1 VPQKML
7 TSGENH
13 TALAIT
19 ATLKSFRRGR
29 TVPLVGIGVGI
40 WVAGSRRREEGR
52 RMSDDSG
59 GHSLVVVRGRGTRIR
74 GRRRQVHVKNR
85 KAKQGRN
92 SHLLVISS
100 CLTYQIPSY
109 PMSRGVSISA
119 VSVFFLFPLFSTIR
133 VRLYLAVIPDAAK
146 N

>member
-1 VPQKML
+1 MPQKML

-19 ATLKSFRRGR
+19 ATLKSFRRDR
-29 TVPLVGIGVGI
+29 TVPLVAI
-40 WVAGSRRREEGR
+40 WVAGRRREER
-52 RMSDDSG
+52 CRVSDHSG
-59 GHSLVVVRGRGTRIR
+59 GHIVVVVRGRGTRIR

-100 CLTYQIPSY
+100 CLTYQIPSS

-119 VSVFFLFPLFSTIR
+119 TSVFFLFPLFSTIR
-133 VRLYLAVIPDAAK
+133 VRVVLGHPA
-146 N
+146 

>member
-1 VPQKML
+1 MF

-29 TVPLVGIGVGI
+29 AVPL
-40 WVAGSRRREEGR
+40 AGTGRSSRRREEGLD
-52 RMSDDSG
+52 SDR
-59 GHSLVVVRGRGTRIR
+59 HSLVVVRGRGTRIR

-109 PMSRGVSISA
+109 PMSLGVSISTIS
-119 VSVFFLFPLFSTIR
+119 VSSFS
-133 VRLYLAVIPDAAK
+133 RLTSIPGCSCRLRRI
-146 N
+146 